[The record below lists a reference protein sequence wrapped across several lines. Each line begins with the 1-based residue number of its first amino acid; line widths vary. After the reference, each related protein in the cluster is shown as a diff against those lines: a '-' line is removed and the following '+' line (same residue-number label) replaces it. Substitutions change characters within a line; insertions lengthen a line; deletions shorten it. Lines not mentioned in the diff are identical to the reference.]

1 MLSLALS
8 LGLLTALAN
17 LLGSALAVLQRKP
30 SRRFTAAALG
40 LSGGFVLAAALLE
53 MLPESLSRGPA
64 MPGFVAVGYL
74 LLFLI
79 EQFTNVHLHN
89 LPDDEHPL
97 RVPLAAG
104 FASLIAFNVH
114 DLIDGLAIGAG
125 MIAKPEL
132 GILVFL
138 SVLLHEIPAGFV
150 IAAIMRS
157 AGWSRWAAMAAG
169 GSLGLVT
176 IVGIFLPFWAWELK
190 PFFADVL
197 LAFAAGNFIYV
208 GATLLVPLSESGKSR
223 WITLLV
229 VLGFAIFYGSSRLVK
244 SLFNSFRILIVETK
258 GALHVCEIIMRS
270 DGFDLDGWLVRCRR
284 GRLLKQPLN
293 SKTRMA
299 RRSAWR
305 RFGKSRAES
314 RSTLMSRD
322 LLRACMRFMFTR
334 WANAKARRL
343 PAPLAISIQR
353 KGNTDIRVPKART
366 PEICP
371 ICWLPRMAPAAL
383 RFSPMR

>member
-1 MLSLALS
+1 MLSLALG

-17 LLGSALAVLQRKP
+17 ILGSALAVLQREP

-40 LSGGFVLAAALLE
+40 LSGGFILAAALLE

-89 LPDDEHPL
+89 LPDDKHSSPIP
-97 RVPLAAG
+97 VAAG
-104 FASLIAFNVH
+104 FASLVAFNIH

-132 GILVFL
+132 GVLVFL

-150 IAAIMRS
+150 IAAIMRA
-157 AGWSRWAAMAAG
+157 AGWSRWSAMAAG

-176 IVGIFLPFWAWELK
+176 MIGIVLPFWAWELE

-229 VLGFAIFYGSSRLVK
+229 VLGFGLFYGTSRM
-244 SLFNSFRILIVETK
+244 VEW
-258 GALHVCEIIMRS
+258 
-270 DGFDLDGWLVRCRR
+270 F
-284 GRLLKQPLN
+284 
-293 SKTRMA
+293 
-299 RRSAWR
+299 
-305 RFGKSRAES
+305 F
-314 RSTLMSRD
+314 
-322 LLRACMRFMFTR
+322 
-334 WANAKARRL
+334 
-343 PAPLAISIQR
+343 
-353 KGNTDIRVPKART
+353 
-366 PEICP
+366 
-371 ICWLPRMAPAAL
+371 
-383 RFSPMR
+383 

>member
-1 MLSLALS
+1 MVALIALASVCRVSASRRAFGESIICIPRSSLSEETDMLSLALS

-17 LLGSALAVLQRKP
+17 LLGSALAVLQSKP

-53 MLPESLSRGPA
+53 MLPESLSRGSA

-104 FASLIAFNVH
+104 FASLVAFNVH

-150 IAAIMRS
+150 IAAIVRA

-176 IVGIFLPFWAWELK
+176 IIGIFLPFWAWELK
-190 PFFADVL
+190 PFFADAL

-244 SLFNSFRILIVETK
+244 SLFN
-258 GALHVCEIIMRS
+258 
-270 DGFDLDGWLVRCRR
+270 
-284 GRLLKQPLN
+284 
-293 SKTRMA
+293 
-299 RRSAWR
+299 
-305 RFGKSRAES
+305 
-314 RSTLMSRD
+314 
-322 LLRACMRFMFTR
+322 
-334 WANAKARRL
+334 
-343 PAPLAISIQR
+343 
-353 KGNTDIRVPKART
+353 
-366 PEICP
+366 
-371 ICWLPRMAPAAL
+371 
-383 RFSPMR
+383 